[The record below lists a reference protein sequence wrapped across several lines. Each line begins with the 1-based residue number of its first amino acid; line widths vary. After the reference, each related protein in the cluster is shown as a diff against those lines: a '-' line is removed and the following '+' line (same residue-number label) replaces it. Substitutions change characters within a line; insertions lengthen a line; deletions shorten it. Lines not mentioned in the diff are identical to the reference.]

1 MLRQRLCESAN
12 VRFARDGFD
21 ATTIEDITRDAGVS
35 RRTFFRHFESKE
47 DIVLSQLEDTGAIV
61 YEALSKR
68 PAAESPLLAMRNCFK
83 ALDEQ
88 ALGERCRRLL
98 LGELIDKTTSLRAL
112 MLLRQQAWE
121 EEIARRLA
129 QRMGLPADDRLASL
143 LATLGFAAFRL
154 ASRDS
159 RLSGALTLA
168 DAIDQNF
175 DRLAGIG
182 RSA

>member
-1 MLRQRLCESAN
+1 
-12 VRFARDGFD
+12 
-21 ATTIEDITRDAGVS
+21 
-35 RRTFFRHFESKE
+35 
-47 DIVLSQLEDTGAIV
+47 
-61 YEALSKR
+61 
-68 PAAESPLLAMRNCFK
+68 
-83 ALDEQ
+83 
-88 ALGERCRRLL
+88 
-98 LGELIDKTTSLRAL
+98 
-112 MLLRQQAWE
+112 
-121 EEIARRLA
+121 
-129 QRMGLPADDRLASL
+129 MGLPADDRLASL